1 VQTEFN
7 LGFAVAHPADL
18 GGRTVLLGAWND
30 QPSTAPLTAIDP
42 GDCSIIKTYGSLPF
56 TTLGFDEDPDTGH
69 LIVADYDE
77 GQMHDAGSAPYVVT
91 AGSFVTFSISA
102 QPVDISLEAKPPPN
116 APSNVRG
123 GPGNA
128 GANLAWNAPPS
139 NGYPVTGY
147 VVTPYLNGARQ
158 APTTFT
164 TASTAGRVGGLT
176 NGATYTFT
184 VAAFNHYG
192 TGPPSTPSAGILIG
206 APASPVSVRVAPGNG
221 SVSLSWIAGNDMG
234 SPITGYVV
242 TPYQRATPLA
252 KRVFNSTATTATITG
267 LINGTPYHFK
277 VAAINARGVGPVSAA
292 SPTIIAGTPTAPVA
306 LTASTGVGSSALHW
320 SAPTSDNGNAITA
333 YVVIPFRA
341 GVAQL
346 ARTFNSTA
354 TTQTVTGLSPGSYTF
369 RVFAQNVYG
378 IGGGSG
384 YSSAVTIT

>member
-1 VQTEFN
+1 
-7 LGFAVAHPADL
+7 
-18 GGRTVLLGAWND
+18 
-30 QPSTAPLTAIDP
+30 
-42 GDCSIIKTYGSLPF
+42 
-56 TTLGFDEDPDTGH
+56 
-69 LIVADYDE
+69 
-77 GQMHDAGSAPYVVT
+77 
-91 AGSFVTFSISA
+91 
-102 QPVDISLEAKPPPN
+102 
-116 APSNVRG
+116 
-123 GPGNA
+123 
-128 GANLAWNAPPS
+128 
-139 NGYPVTGY
+139 
-147 VVTPYLNGARQ
+147 
-158 APTTFT
+158 
-164 TASTAGRVGGLT
+164 
-176 NGATYTFT
+176 
-184 VAAFNHYG
+184 
-192 TGPPSTPSAGILIG
+192 
-206 APASPVSVRVAPGNG
+206 
-221 SVSLSWIAGNDMG
+221 MG